1 MILEQ
6 DEMRGRIERVRVVR
20 MATVDD
26 RGRAH
31 VVPVIFAV
39 DGDIFYSPTDKPK
52 DGDPRPKRL
61 RNLDRDQRVTVLADV
76 YDDDWLNAW
85 WVRLRGTARVV
96 GEGPERTHALGLID
110 PEVPDVRRPPLPYRR
125 RPGAGGR
132 DQGLARLGV
141 QRPISG
147 GPRAAAAARP
157 AVAALAVTGLVA
169 FGHQRLCMQATRL
182 RAWTFR

>member
-61 RNLDRDQRVTVLADV
+61 RNLDRDRRVTVLADV

-85 WVRLRGTARVV
+85 WVRLRGSARVV
-96 GEGPERTHALGLID
+96 DEGQERTHALGLID
-110 PEVPDVRRPPLPYRR
+110 RRYPMFDGPRYLTDGGPVLAVEIKDWRGWAYSDRSAGTAVRRQRRGLPGRR
-125 RPGAGGR
+125 SR
-132 DQGLARLGV
+132 
-141 QRPISG
+141 
-147 GPRAAAAARP
+147 
-157 AVAALAVTGLVA
+157 
-169 FGHQRLCMQATRL
+169 
-182 RAWTFR
+182 